1 VAGRSQSAKSFKRPG
16 VEANMEQL
24 PYYIV
29 IALGATCLLFGFF
42 IIVRGIGV
50 DESQGTFKVAGME
63 ISTSKVGPGILFAM
77 FGVFLIVVAVIRLPL
92 LPARPLEKPLE
103 RAETQV
109 LPQSNASESTHDAI
123 ERRDAALDVNGAGV
137 RVRAEPRV
145 RPAPAARPVAV
156 PMPTEYSRAEALPE
170 GLSSQQK
177 SEIIKSALSE
187 TANGNCPVALM
198 AERLLTAC
206 REQVSSLGPQ
216 LRAAGPIASV
226 TYTGRQGQYEAY
238 AVNYSSQRVMWLA
251 VFDST
256 NKLLAFLPAP

>member
-1 VAGRSQSAKSFKRPG
+1 
-16 VEANMEQL
+16 MEQL

-77 FGVFLIVVAVIRLPL
+77 LGVFLIVVAVIRLPP
-92 LPARPLEKPLE
+92 LPVIASGKAEE
-103 RAETQV
+103 QADTRAT
-109 LPQSNASESTHDAI
+109 PQNNTSDSAPDDI
-123 ERRDAALDVNGAGV
+123 ERRDVPTDAPV
-137 RVRAEPRV
+137 RRSRQT
-145 RPAPAARPVAV
+145 PVT
-156 PMPTEYSRAEALPE
+156 TEDTRAEAPPE

-177 SEIIKSALSE
+177 SEIIKSTLSE

-238 AVNYSSQRVMWLA
+238 AVNHSSQRVVWLA